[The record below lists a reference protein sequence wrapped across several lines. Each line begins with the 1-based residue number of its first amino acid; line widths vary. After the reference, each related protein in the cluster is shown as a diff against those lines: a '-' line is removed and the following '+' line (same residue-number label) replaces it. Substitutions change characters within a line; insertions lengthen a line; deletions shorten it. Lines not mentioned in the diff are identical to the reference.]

1 MTGSDQ
7 RTLFHLQRMFDTGS
21 AAFVAQNQ
29 AAKRIDMF

>member
-7 RTLFHLQRMFDTGS
+7 RNLVDLQPRFDTGS
-21 AAFVAQNQ
+21 AAFIAQNQ